1 MVILLGSCNM
11 QNRPPRS
18 GFEEPDHP
26 DLPDP
31 SAWNSVYKG
40 LHYGFGNTDHRYDRN
55 IPPADGVSMSWNG
68 TGWKGERLN
77 AQFLVWNHGKAEPI
91 HWQVTDLKNEN
102 GYIINGSSIETRAV
116 RYVLTD
122 EFLSGCGYRDH
133 DTISV
138 HLSADIL
145 EPVDSMIIP
154 SQNTRPL
161 WLTIHIPPDAE
172 AGTYRGH
179 FVLNRANDS
188 IVQFEMEINVQNH
201 LLPPP
206 ESWSFHLDLWQ
217 NPFAVARY
225 HDLPLWSEE
234 HWKAMEE
241 LLQLLAKTGQ
251 KCITTSIIQE
261 PWGGQTYDPF
271 ESMIGWI
278 RNSSGKWDYDYSIFD
293 QYVELA
299 MDCGIDRQI
308 NCYAMVPWGN
318 RVRYFD
324 EDSSGFVQVEV
335 IPGTP
340 EYEALWKPFL
350 YDFRA
355 HLAEMEWLEKTTLAL
370 DERGLQDMQALI
382 EFLNRTVPEF
392 KITMAGHYFEEIND
406 HIYDFSYNWRHISR
420 ETPSTIMERRSKGQI
435 TTFYVAC
442 GIPRPNT
449 FTFSPPAEA
458 TWIGWYAAANGF
470 DGFLRWAYNSWVKD
484 PLMDTRFR
492 TWPAGDT
499 YLVYPGPR
507 SSIRFE
513 RLREGIQDHEKIRIL
528 MEPVWQY
535 PERYD
540 LPDSLDMKNF
550 LNSFTEEALNNTGA
564 SRMVQAGKEMLV
576 RLSYYF
582 EPQ

>member
-1 MVILLGSCNM
+1 
-11 QNRPPRS
+11 
-18 GFEEPDHP
+18 
-26 DLPDP
+26 
-31 SAWNSVYKG
+31 
-40 LHYGFGNTDHRYDRN
+40 
-55 IPPADGVSMSWNG
+55 
-68 TGWKGERLN
+68 
-77 AQFLVWNHGKAEPI
+77 
-91 HWQVTDLKNEN
+91 
-102 GYIINGSSIETRAV
+102 
-116 RYVLTD
+116 
-122 EFLSGCGYRDH
+122 
-133 DTISV
+133 
-138 HLSADIL
+138 
-145 EPVDSMIIP
+145 
-154 SQNTRPL
+154 
-161 WLTIHIPPDAE
+161 
-172 AGTYRGH
+172 
-179 FVLNRANDS
+179 
-188 IVQFEMEINVQNH
+188 
-201 LLPPP
+201 
-206 ESWSFHLDLWQ
+206 
-217 NPFAVARY
+217 
-225 HDLPLWSEE
+225 
-234 HWKAMEE
+234 
-241 LLQLLAKTGQ
+241 
-251 KCITTSIIQE
+251 
-261 PWGGQTYDPF
+261 
-271 ESMIGWI
+271 
-278 RNSSGKWDYDYSIFD
+278 
-293 QYVELA
+293 
-299 MDCGIDRQI
+299 
-308 NCYAMVPWGN
+308 MVPWGN

-406 HIYDFSYNWRHISR
+406 HIYDFSYNWRHISK
-420 ETPSTIMERRSKGQI
+420 ETPSTIMERRSEGHI
-435 TTFYVAC
+435 TTYYVAC

-513 RLREGIQDHEKIRIL
+513 RLREGIQDYEKIRIL

-582 EPQ
+582 EP